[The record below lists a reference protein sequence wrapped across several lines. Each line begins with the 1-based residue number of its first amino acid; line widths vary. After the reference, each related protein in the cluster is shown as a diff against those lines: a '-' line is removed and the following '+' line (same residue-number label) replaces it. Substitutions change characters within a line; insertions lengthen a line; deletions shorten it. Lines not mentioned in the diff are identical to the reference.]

1 MSASNAAKSFA
12 SYLEKSWKP
21 SDITRVLLVYVRLL
35 LLFRTNLPE
44 KALGVL
50 LERQKQLRGEP
61 FNDFG
66 FEAIRK
72 LTRGELDRRIGADDQ
87 SAKSTMLNRLL
98 FCAMIDGEETDVFY
112 LTEPIV
118 EFVRTMAVPSVE
130 LQRIL
135 ESEFVGFRT
144 EV

>member
-1 MSASNAAKSFA
+1 MSASNAANSFA
-12 SYLEKSWKP
+12 SFLEKSWKP
-21 SDITRVLLVYVRLL
+21 SDITRVLLVCVRLL
-35 LLFRTNLPE
+35 LLSRTSLPE

-61 FNDFG
+61 FDDSG

-72 LTRGELDRRIGADDQ
+72 FTRGELDRRVGADDQ
-87 SAKSTMLNRLL
+87 SAKSAMLNRLL
-98 FCAMIDGEETDVFY
+98 FCAMLDGEETDVFY

-118 EFVRTMAVPSVE
+118 EFVRTVAVPSEE

-135 ESEFVGFRT
+135 KSEFVGFRT